1 MENITEIEQEYMKA
15 HSEYV
20 RLSNSSNATEEEIR
34 NARNKLDEVGKRLY
48 EMYKTME
55 KEECRFNPKFAK
67 QEILSNLRL
76 IYDQLDEL
84 DIITTP
90 HTEKISIFKYFLTG
104 LQEGYRTGIASF
116 SKIQPPILSDE
127 KIPSIFPNINEQL
140 ESPRADNFKW
150 YGIQDVI
157 ESAEVS
163 ERF

>member
-1 MENITEIEQEYMKA
+1 MANITRVEQEYMKA

-20 RLSNSSNATEEEIR
+20 RLSDSSSTTEVELR
-34 NARNKLDEVGKRLY
+34 NARIKLDEVGKRLD

-55 KEECRFNPKFAK
+55 KEGCRFNPKFAK
-67 QEILSNLRL
+67 QEILKNLRL

-84 DIITTP
+84 DIKMTLYD
-90 HTEKISIFKYFLTG
+90 ENVNIFRYFFTG
-104 LQEGYRTGIASF
+104 LQEGYRAGIGSF
-116 SKIQPPILSDE
+116 SKIQPPTLSDE
-127 KIPSIFPNINEQL
+127 QMPSIFLNINKQF

-150 YGIQDVI
+150 YGIQDAI